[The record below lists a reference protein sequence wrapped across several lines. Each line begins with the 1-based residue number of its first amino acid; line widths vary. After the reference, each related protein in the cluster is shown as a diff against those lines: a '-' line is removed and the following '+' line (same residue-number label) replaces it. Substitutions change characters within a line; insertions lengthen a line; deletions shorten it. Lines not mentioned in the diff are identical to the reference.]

1 MKLFLILITFF
12 AFSVGAQE
20 TKPRFWDKL
29 HLELDYNLLLYSYQW
44 RYTYQTVDPAEFY
57 TRETSLKSSSIG
69 LVYRN
74 NFVNGGLKVNL
85 FNIRM
90 AQPILGFNALFALK
104 NEHYYLGPFVSY
116 GHTFG
121 ENDFKAKQS
130 WNVGLEGYIHS
141 FHISASY
148 GQYSDFIPSYYNY
161 NNQPTIATVY
171 KNMHGFNFQ
180 LGKSV
185 SLVTPQ
191 SKTRKRETN
200 VFLEA
205 NVGIIQFRHVTWSE
219 DFFAGLGLNVRNS
232 KYKFGIAY
240 ENAEFYDQFIDCNV
254 GVNLLPEKWAV
265 YFGPYLKNGIVLTK
279 FLGSDE
285 KRFAEFGFEA
295 YFKNIHLTGG
305 FARFYKA
312 KHPYGTYEL
321 TSLNLMLGYALPLG
335 KRIKEN

>member
-1 MKLFLILITFF
+1 MKLLLILFSFLTFTL
-12 AFSVGAQE
+12 GAQE
-20 TKPRFWDKL
+20 SKPRFWNKL

-44 RYTYQTVDPAEFY
+44 RYTYPTIDPAEFY

-69 LVYRN
+69 FVYRN

-90 AQPILGFNALFALK
+90 AQPTLGFNALFALK
-104 NEHYYLGPFVSY
+104 NEHYYFGPFASY

-121 ENDFKAKQS
+121 ENDFKAKQC

-161 NNQPTIATVY
+161 NNQPTIATVH
-171 KNMHGFNFQ
+171 KNMNGFNFQ

-185 SLVTPQ
+185 GLVSP
-191 SKTRKRETN
+191 KTKMRKRETN
-200 VFLEA
+200 IYFEA
-205 NVGIIQFRHVTWSE
+205 NIGIIQFHQVTGTESCFT
-219 DFFAGLGLNVRNS
+219 DIGFNVRNR

-240 ENAEFYDQFIDCNV
+240 ESALFSNHFLDFNV
-254 GVNLLPEKWAV
+254 GVNLFPEKWPV
-265 YFGPYLKNGIVLTK
+265 YLGPYLKNGFVLSE
-279 FLGSDE
+279 FMNSDE

-305 FARFYKA
+305 FARFYRA
-312 KHPYGTYEL
+312 KHPYETYEL

-335 KRIKEN
+335 KRVKEN